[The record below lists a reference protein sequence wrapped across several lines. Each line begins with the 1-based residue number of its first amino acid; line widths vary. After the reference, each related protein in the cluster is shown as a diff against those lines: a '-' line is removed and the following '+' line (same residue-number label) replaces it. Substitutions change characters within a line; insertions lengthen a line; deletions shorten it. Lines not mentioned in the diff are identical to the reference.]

1 MILLVLYVTLAIG
14 VSFMCSI
21 MEAVLLSVTPAYIG
35 ALQKERPHAAA
46 RLQSLKDDID
56 RPLAAILSLNTVAH
70 TMGAAGAGAQ
80 AAAVFGS
87 TAIGLFSALLT
98 LAILVLS
105 EIIPKTIGALYWR
118 HLASGVARIL
128 GPMIWLLYPLVW
140 FSQSITGLISR
151 GRDDEGEASREEL
164 VAMADIGEQRGSI
177 EALEARIVKSLMRF
191 NGLTAKDV
199 MTPRT
204 VLVTFPE
211 SAAAAEVTPEDVL
224 FSRIPV
230 FAEDPDQITGYVLRD
245 DVLQAV
251 AEDRH
256 EEPLTALRR
265 EILVVPEA
273 FPLPRV
279 FAELLSRREHIALV
293 LAPYGGTQ
301 GIVTMEDV
309 IETLLGL
316 EIMDE
321 VDQTENMR
329 QLARRRWEERAAQL
343 GLLSEDF
350 ERDDEA

>member
-1 MILLVLYVTLAIG
+1 
-14 VSFMCSI
+14 
-21 MEAVLLSVTPAYIG
+21 
-35 ALQKERPHAAA
+35 
-46 RLQSLKDDID
+46 
-56 RPLAAILSLNTVAH
+56 
-70 TMGAAGAGAQ
+70 
-80 AAAVFGS
+80 
-87 TAIGLFSALLT
+87 
-98 LAILVLS
+98 
-105 EIIPKTIGALYWR
+105 
-118 HLASGVARIL
+118 
-128 GPMIWLLYPLVW
+128 MIWLLYPLVW
-140 FSQSITGLISR
+140 SCQSITGLISR
-151 GRDDEGEASREEL
+151 GRDDEGEVSREEL
-164 VAMADIGEQRGSI
+164 VAMADIGEQRGVI
-177 EALEARIVKSLMRF
+177 DALEARIVKSLMRF

-204 VLVTFPE
+204 VLVAFPE
-211 SAAAAEVTPEDVL
+211 SAPAAEVTPEDVL
-224 FSRIPV
+224 FSRVPV
-230 FAEDPDQITGYVLRD
+230 FAENLDQITGYVLRD

-256 EEPLTALRR
+256 EEPLSALRR
-265 EILVVPEA
+265 EILVIPEE

-350 ERDDEA
+350 ERDGEGSNREELAPCENLRAKLDEQ